1 VASMTIHSRLM
12 SAGLGLNVRVT
23 EGLLSVEVFVNPAP
37 VCVPLR

>member
-1 VASMTIHSRLM
+1 LM

-37 VCVPLR
+37 VCVLDTPARMAGL